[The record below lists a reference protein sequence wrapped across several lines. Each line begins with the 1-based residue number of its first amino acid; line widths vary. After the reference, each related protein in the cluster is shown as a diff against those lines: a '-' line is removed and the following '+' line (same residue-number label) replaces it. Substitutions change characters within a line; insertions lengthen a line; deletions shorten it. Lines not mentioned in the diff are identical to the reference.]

1 MRTRSSSLDTIWPRL
16 ISIADEVATTLIR
29 TAFSHDVIEVH
40 DMSVGI
46 FDTQGQMLAQTA
58 KGTTG
63 HTVPMSPLM
72 KKFVRETPPDDVKP
86 GDVFVTNDPWI
97 QSGHTADVYVITP
110 IFERARIVGYVL
122 NTVHHLDIGGRAGS
136 GLSEEVYE
144 EGLVM
149 PLLKLQEEGRPN
161 STLFKLFE
169 RNFRFS
175 EKVIGDFRAQI
186 AAGYVG
192 AERVLALISEVGL
205 RSLDD
210 LSDEII
216 GRSEASMRAGIRELG
231 EGTRRMELPLGISN
245 EQGDPLKVSL
255 ALTVEGD
262 VMRADFTGTS
272 PQVRSPINCP
282 YNFTAT
288 YVIVPAKMVCAPDT
302 PNNEGTFRPFEFDI
316 PEGCILNPRYPAAVY
331 WRFTSGHIVAD
342 LAYMLLAEAAPD
354 RSLAGSG
361 TLPTWYFHTSGVR
374 KDGST
379 FMLHSHGF
387 GGMGG
392 RPGRDGLSA
401 VGFPYTVR
409 NVPTEE
415 VETETP
421 LLCLSRRFIPDSG
434 GPGKWRGG
442 MGEEIAMTAAPETD
456 VDETRPLLV
465 SGAGGRLRHPPDGL
479 LGGKPGSRAEI
490 LINGEP
496 VPEGAWSGTGAVEF
510 RPKASDVVTFKFPGG
525 GGLGDPLE
533 RDPIFL
539 RQDVDDGFVTPGA
552 AERDYE
558 YRPRAA
564 AENGGEQGRDE

>member
-1 MRTRSSSLDTIWPRL
+1 MIQTKSASLDIIWPRL
-16 ISIADEVATTLIR
+16 ISIADEVATALIR

-46 FDTQGQMLAQTA
+46 FDAQGLMLAQTP

-72 KKFVRETPPDDVKP
+72 KKFVRDTPPDDIRP

-110 IFERARIVGYVL
+110 VFDGSRLVGYVL

-136 GLSEEVYE
+136 ALSEEVYE

-161 STLFKLFE
+161 QTLFKLFE

-186 AAGYVG
+186 AAGHVG
-192 AERVLALISEVGL
+192 GERLLALMKEKGL
-205 RSLDD
+205 RSLDAV
-210 LSDEII
+210 SDEII
-216 GRSEASMRAGIRELG
+216 GRSEASMRAGIRGLG
-231 EGTRRMELPLGISN
+231 EGTRRMDLSLGIST
-245 EQGDPLKVSL
+245 EQGEPLKVSL
-255 ALTVEGD
+255 ALTVKGD
-262 VMRADFTGTS
+262 VMCADFTGTS

-282 YNFTAT
+282 YNFTST

-302 PNNEGTFRPFEFDI
+302 PNNEGTFRPFEFNI
-316 PEGCILNPRYPAAVY
+316 PEGCILNPRFPAAVY

-342 LAYMLLAEAAPD
+342 LAYMLLAEVAPD

-361 TLPTWYFHTSGVR
+361 TLPTWYFHTSGLR
-374 KDGST
+374 KDQST

-421 LLCLSRRFIPDSG
+421 LLCLGRRFIPDSG

-442 MGEEIAMTAAPETD
+442 MGEEIVMTTAPEAD
-456 VDETRPLLV
+456 VDATRPLLV

-479 LGGKPGSRAEI
+479 FGGKPGSRARI
-490 LINGEP
+490 LVNGEP
-496 VPEGAWSGTGAVEF
+496 MAEQAWSGTGAVEF
-510 RPKASDVVTFKFPGG
+510 RPKASDVVSFQFPGG

-533 RDPIFL
+533 RDRAL
-539 RQDVDDGFVTPGA
+539 VQRDLDHGYVTPEA
-552 AERDYE
+552 AERE
-558 YRPRAA
+558 YGYAKDG
-564 AENGGEQGRDE
+564 NG